1 MRRLL
6 VLVVAVLA
14 GACEQPPTREI
25 EAAQAEVDA
34 ARTEGAEHY
43 APERWREAQDALRAA
58 RDNVAGKDYRAALS
72 AANLA
77 AESARAA
84 LQAVQSGRA
93 AARSQAEATR
103 SEVRALV
110 DEVETVHKEALAASV
125 PEEAFAALST
135 RVQEVQAGLERLG
148 RTLAGDDALAA
159 QRQAAELKAQADDLP
174 TAFRQAAAKW
184 KAEHQ
189 KGRRRRR

>member
-6 VLVVAVLA
+6 VLLAAVLA
-14 GACEQPPTREI
+14 GACEQPPTREV

-34 ARTEGAEHY
+34 ARKEGAEQY
-43 APERWREAQDALRAA
+43 APERWREAQQALRAA
-58 RDNVAGKDYRAALS
+58 RDSVAGKDYRAALS
-72 AANLA
+72 SANLA
-77 AESARAA
+77 AERARAA
-84 LQAVQSGRA
+84 VQAVQSGRA

-103 SEVRALV
+103 SEVRTLLA
-110 DEVETVHKEALAASV
+110 EVEAVHKEALAASV
-125 PEEAFAALST
+125 PQEAFATLAP
-135 RVQEVQAGLERLG
+135 RVQDVQAGLERVA

-174 TAFRQAAAKW
+174 TAFRQAVAKW
-184 KAEHQ
+184 KAEHS